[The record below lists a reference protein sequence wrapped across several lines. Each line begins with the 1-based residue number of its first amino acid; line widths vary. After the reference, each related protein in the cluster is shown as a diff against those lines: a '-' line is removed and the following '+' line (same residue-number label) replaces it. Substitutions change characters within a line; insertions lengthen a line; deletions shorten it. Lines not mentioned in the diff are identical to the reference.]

1 MFGSEILMPK
11 SAMGS
16 LIGILLLGFFGS
28 SGHIVSPVLPQY
40 AERLG
45 ASYIEVGLFFSAYSF
60 TWTFLQLY
68 TGYLSDRF
76 GRKKF
81 IVLGLFT
88 YGFFL
93 IVCGLSQNFLQ
104 LVIFR
109 ILQGVGLGLFGPAA
123 LGLVA
128 QMKEK
133 GKSFAFYRTA
143 SSLGFAVGPII
154 GGVLGN
160 ISLNYPF
167 FVGGFLSLLAIP
179 SVLLMYEKKRL
190 KYEEKFGFLT
200 SLRSMIW
207 TRKIILVCLVAFLVE
222 LTFASLDLIIPLF
235 GSAVGFSP
243 ATIGVVLSSYFIA
256 FTLFQIPIGVV
267 SEKINRKVLIIF
279 CIVTGALPF
288 IVFSFS
294 TNAMAWSLAA
304 GTLGVTIGTVF
315 IQSSAYI
322 AELAPE
328 GKKSLYMA
336 FFDSII
342 DYSFVI
348 MPPIATYAYTY
359 APSAPFALCTV
370 LLLIAAMIF
379 TKA

>member
-1 MFGSEILMPK
+1 MFGSGIWMPK
-11 SAMGS
+11 SAIGS

-28 SGHIVSPVLPQY
+28 FGHIVSPVLPQY

-81 IVLGLFT
+81 IVLGLLI

-93 IVCGLSQNFLQ
+93 ILCGLSQNFLQ

-109 ILQGVGLGLFGPAA
+109 VFQGVGLGLFGPAA

-143 SSLGFAVGPII
+143 SGLGFVVGPII
-154 GGVLGN
+154 GGLLGN

-167 FVGGFLSLLAIP
+167 FIGGFLSLLAIP
-179 SVLLMYEKKRL
+179 SVLLMYEKKSSE
-190 KYEEKFGFLT
+190 YEEKFGFLT

-235 GSAVGFSP
+235 GSDVGFSP
-243 ATIGVVLSSYFIA
+243 ASIGVVLSSYFIA

-279 CIVTGALPF
+279 CILAGVLPF

-294 TNAMAWSLAA
+294 TNVIVWSLAA

-328 GKKSLYMA
+328 GKRSLYMA

-348 MPPIATYAYTY
+348 MPPIATYAFTY